1 MSTPLPQSETE
12 SEAAVHDPAKLAAL
26 APGTFCFHR
35 SWGYGKIR
43 EHNELLSQIVIDFKG
58 KSGHAM
64 SFAYATESLLSL
76 PAAHI
81 HAQKTENLEGVKKQ
95 AQDDPAGLVRAVIDS
110 LGAQATA
117 EGIQAALSPEV
128 IPAADWKKWMEGAK
142 RALKKAGNYHVPTR
156 KNEAFRVLDA
166 PLQLG
171 NQALDQFRAATGVE
185 QQLVALA
192 PVVKNWGE
200 INDPAAAAEV
210 AQALDATLSKLPKSQ
225 LAKGIELALLR
236 DEFHV
241 AAGLP
246 PVEGTL
252 SLLSLLPI
260 TAKPLADLLERIP
273 GARQVKILAVFQAG
287 RPEEWAPVFLQLL
300 PYANGR
306 LADSVTTSFA
316 AAGRPQ
322 EVVGAMQRVLR
333 ERTVTA
339 DLVYWLCKNRDEL
352 FAPLFAPSLFAAIL
366 SVLETDQ
373 FSDLKKGTKLYDLI
387 HQDKDLI
394 ALLLKDAPRDD
405 IRDVTRAILL
415 TPVFKELD
423 KRSLLAILIKL
434 FPDMQDL
441 VVGGKEEKAED
452 ATLIVSWDSLD
463 RRKIELEEVVT
474 KKIPENSKEIG
485 IARSYGDLREN
496 HEFKAAKEMQT
507 VLMRR
512 KAELE
517 SMLLRS
523 QGTDFA
529 GADVT
534 AVNIGTIVDL
544 TDTVTGAKLTYTVLG
559 AWDSDV
565 SKGILSYMTAL
576 AQALLKHPVGDVVQL
591 STEDGGEKTVRI
603 DAIRAYKA

>member
-1 MSTPLPQSETE
+1 MSTQLPPSETE

-43 EHNELLSQIVIDFKG
+43 EHNELLSQVVIDFKG

-64 SFAYATESLLSL
+64 AFAYATESLLSL
-76 PAAHI
+76 PATHI

-95 AQDDPAGLVRAVIDS
+95 AKDDPAGLVRVVIDS

-117 EGIQAALSPEV
+117 EVIQTTLSPEV
-128 IPAADWKKWMEGAK
+128 VSEGDWKKWWEGAK
-142 RALKKAGNYHVPTR
+142 RALKKAGHYHVPTR

-166 PLQLG
+166 PLQVG
-171 NQALDQFRAATGVE
+171 NQAVDQFRVATGIE
-185 QQLVALA
+185 QQLAALS

-200 INDPAAAAEV
+200 INDPAVAAEI
-210 AQALDATLSKLPKSQ
+210 AQTLDSGLSKLPKSQ
-225 LAKGIELALLR
+225 LAKGVELALLR
-236 DEFHV
+236 DEFLA

-246 PVEGTL
+246 KVEGAL
-252 SLLSLLPI
+252 SLLSLVP
-260 TAKPLADLLERIP
+260 TASKPFADLLEKISGP
-273 GARQVKILAVFQAG
+273 RQVRLLTAIQNG
-287 RPEEWAPVFLQLL
+287 RAEEWPALFLQVL
-300 PYANGR
+300 PFANGR
-306 LADSVTTSFA
+306 MADSVTTVFA
-316 AAGRPQ
+316 AVGRPE
-322 EVVGAMQRVLR
+322 EVVKTLQRILR
-333 ERTVTA
+333 ERAVTA

-352 FAPLFAPSLFAAIL
+352 FASLFTAQLFSAIL

-441 VVGGKEEKAED
+441 VIGGKEEKAED

-463 RRKIELEEVVT
+463 RRKTELEEVVT

-523 QGTDFA
+523 QGTDFSH
-529 GADVT
+529 ADT
-534 AVNIGTIVDL
+534 TSVNIGTIVDL
-544 TDTVTGAKLTYTVLG
+544 TDTVSGEKLTYTVLG

-565 SKGILSYMTAL
+565 AKGILSYMTAL
-576 AQALLKHPVGDVVQL
+576 AQALLKHPVGDIVQL

-603 DAIRAYKA
+603 DAIRPFKS